1 MRRIIERVVTVV
13 TTTTWTIYWKDDPP
27 PVPGADPGMENK
39 AWLLPADEAQHLPES
54 EETSTTKEA
63 DGLEKGTPKIS

>member
-27 PVPGADPGMENK
+27 PPGAEPGMENED
-39 AWLLPADEAQHLPES
+39 WLLLADGAQHLPES
-54 EETSTTKEA
+54 EETSTIKEA
-63 DGLEKGTPKIS
+63 DGLEKGTTKKP

>member
-13 TTTTWTIYWKDDPP
+13 TTTTWTIYWKEDPP
-27 PVPGADPGMENK
+27 PPGAEPGMENE
-39 AWLLPADEAQHLPES
+39 AWLLLADEAQHLLENKEP
-54 EETSTTKEA
+54 STIKEA